1 MQIPNDSG
9 GIWRRNKLLEYIGAF
24 PDEIGPLMQKYF
36 NKEQFTQD
44 DKVWWILLYSACYC
58 MGSACIL
65 QKELD
70 FRTVNKQQLDAFWA
84 NNKHRLIFQSDRR
97 YIKNMN
103 QFNDIVK
110 EFIRRSKRRPWQYLS
125 QFIRDSPEATYH
137 TLYKEVTS
145 WKYYGRFG
153 TILFLY
159 NINKLLGIPMD
170 SDSYDWKNGSTTTS
184 AIFNAFYMDE
194 RADSFEKKAQ
204 LCPGNKEFL
213 DSFLQKLVR
222 KLKKTYPNKIW
233 TILGVTSDLC
243 SYRKLFKQTRYLG
256 YYVDRQQEELQW
268 LQNHWPEYDLTWERF
283 WKWRKLCLDHTYLGE
298 LNGWS
303 GIQKERMTAWVER
316 GEFK

>member
-1 MQIPNDSG
+1 MLIPNDSG
-9 GIWRRNKLLEYIGAF
+9 GIWRKNKLLEYIGAF
-24 PDEIGPLMQKYF
+24 PDEIGPLMRNHFKR
-36 NKEQFTQD
+36 EHFTKD
-44 DKVWWILLYSACYC
+44 DMVWWVLLYSACYC
-58 MGSACIL
+58 MGTACIL

-70 FRTVNKQQLDAFWA
+70 FRTVNKQQLDTFWA

-110 EFIRRSKRRPWQYLS
+110 EFIHRSKRRPWQYLS
-125 QFIRDSPEATYH
+125 QFIRDSPEETYH
-137 TLYKEVTS
+137 ALYKEVSS

-194 RADSFEKKAQ
+194 RADSFEKKAKLQ
-204 LCPGNKEFL
+204 PGDEDFL
-213 DSFLQKLVR
+213 NSFLQKLIR
-222 KLKKTYPNKIW
+222 KLKKAYPEKDW
-233 TILGVTSDLC
+233 TVMGVTSDLC

-256 YYVDRQQEELQW
+256 YYVDRQQEELMW
-268 LQNHWPEYDLTWERF
+268 LEDRWPEYENMWSLF
-283 WKWRKLCLDHTYLGE
+283 WQLRKLCLEHSYLGE
-298 LNGWS
+298 LNGWF
-303 GIQKERMTAWVER
+303 GIQKSRMAAWIER